1 MEVIGDGDHEQ
12 SFLVPRF
19 ERAKRGREGD
29 FPLLHSIL
37 IMPFCFIPM
46 PSATHPHIQNLAG
59 YTPKHHHLSPS
70 SPQVLEGH
78 WFDLAK
84 RI

>member
-37 IMPFCFIPM
+37 IMPFCFYSHAIRYT
-46 PSATHPHIQNLAG
+46 STHPKSRRLYPQ
-59 YTPKHHHLSPS
+59 TPPSVPIISPG
-70 SPQVLEGH
+70 P
-78 WFDLAK
+78 
-84 RI
+84 